1 MKTHFLMI
9 LLSLLNVEAI
19 FSQSCDSTLIPVEDS
34 EYRYQKIENRCE
46 GFYRSPV
53 AAPMINVIGI
63 IQGKL
68 SYSLEQ
74 QEIIEI
80 AAPNVDCKNIS
91 VRAQAVPLKIYYRM
105 DAFITGNETL
115 KWPVRDI
122 LLPNNLTAG
131 KISLMG
137 WYFKDQEKVFVP
149 LHTRST
155 LDSTVNDN
163 IIRVTFRST
172 VTVENIQYATYS
184 YQTKTTSDWKDHYIY
199 TCLAGMPIN
208 ILLAPGN
215 GLHRLTV
222 SAKISGSGD
231 EWLEKQITIDAGDI
245 YK

>member
-1 MKTHFLMI
+1 MNMR
-9 LLSLLNVEAI
+9 VI
-19 FSQSCDSTLIPVEDS
+19 FAQSCDSTLIPVEDS

-63 IQGKL
+63 VQGKL
-68 SYSLEQ
+68 NYSLKQ

-80 AAPNVDCKNIS
+80 AAPHVVDKNIL
-91 VRAQAVPLKIYYRM
+91 VRAQAIPLKIYYRM
-105 DAFITGNETL
+105 DAFITRDGKLN
-115 KWPVRDI
+115 WPVKDI
-122 LLPNNLTAG
+122 LLPNNLTPG

-137 WYFKDQEKVFVP
+137 WYFKDQEKIFVP
-149 LHTRST
+149 LQTRSR

-163 IIRVTFRST
+163 IIRVTFRSS

-184 YQTKTTSDWKDHYIY
+184 YQTKTTGDWKDHYIY
-199 TCLAGMPIN
+199 TCRAGMPIN
-208 ILLAPGN
+208 IMLAPGD

-222 SAKISGSGD
+222 SAKISGSDD